1 MLLFV
6 PRNLLIQYFFD
17 DFLHIFNLVISSIQI
32 KTIMPVLH
40 LRGIEV
46 TFPFKPYQVQI
57 DYMEKVIESLQTHQ
71 NAVLES
77 PTGTGKTLCLLCA
90 ALAWRKHEVDQLKMR
105 NQVSV
110 LEFFMH
116 IDCAGLCTDMFNCLL
131 LYICFFFKL

>member
-1 MLLFV
+1 
-6 PRNLLIQYFFD
+6 
-17 DFLHIFNLVISSIQI
+17 
-32 KTIMPVLH
+32 MPVLH

-90 ALAWRKHEVDQLKMR
+90 ALAWRKHEVDKLKMR
-105 NQVSV
+105 NQVN
-110 LEFFMH
+110 
-116 IDCAGLCTDMFNCLL
+116 A
-131 LYICFFFKL
+131 